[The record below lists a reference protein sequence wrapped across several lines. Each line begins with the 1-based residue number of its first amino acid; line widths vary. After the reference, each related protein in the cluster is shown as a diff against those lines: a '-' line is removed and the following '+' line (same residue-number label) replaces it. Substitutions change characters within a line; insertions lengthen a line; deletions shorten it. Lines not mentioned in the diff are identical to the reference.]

1 MFAPL
6 ALTQALPYLPLAQGS
21 IDYQVERRAD
31 PGLIDRTLRAAGARV
46 VLTRNGLL
54 AVPLGQRNAAAQPNA
69 RMRLATLPGAY
80 VASALA
86 SHPHVVAMYLGEY
99 AGAHPERI
107 VALDISAV
115 DAVPPAG
122 RAVDAAFDERGTL
135 LADRLCSNRPCS
147 ASTGLTCARSCR
159 ARRAATSAWPPPC
172 SHSPTGSPTKR
183 TARRAARRHGP
194 R

>member
-31 PGLIDRTLRAAGARV
+31 PELIDRTLREPGARV

-80 VASALA
+80 VADALA
-86 SHPHVVAMYLGEY
+86 RHPHVVAIYLGEY

-115 DAVPPAG
+115 GLVPPTA
-122 RAVDAAFDERGTL
+122 RAVDAAFDERAGAAEPSSVLESAVQRFDWVDLRAFVPRASGRDIGVATTML
-135 LADRLCSNRPCS
+135 SLAN
-147 ASTGLTCARSCR
+147 
-159 ARRAATSAWPPPC
+159 
-172 SHSPTGSPTKR
+172 
-183 TARRAARRHGP
+183 
-194 R
+194 